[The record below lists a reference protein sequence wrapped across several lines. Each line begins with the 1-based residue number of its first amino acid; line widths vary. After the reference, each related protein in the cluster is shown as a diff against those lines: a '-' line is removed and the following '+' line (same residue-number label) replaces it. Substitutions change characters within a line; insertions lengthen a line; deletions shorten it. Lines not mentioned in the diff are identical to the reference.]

1 MQSGGKIQYR
11 YPIIPTH
18 IREQGSMIIGCARK
32 ERIYAASTSCSTS
45 VIPPVLICHWLIFNV
60 LMLPRG
66 INAIYWPANNIN
78 RANGVTFLSTRPTL
92 NDDQPPASFFL
103 RWIDAQ
109 PQRIYY
115 FLKLNQRYSSTR
127 HPPFVAI
134 LFVADLATE
143 MKTSFVNVSAN
154 WIYIYCLVE
163 RTNSKIVRTPLYN
176 SLTKR
181 TFY

>member
-78 RANGVTFLSTRPTL
+78 RANSVTFLSTRPTL
-92 NDDQPPASFFL
+92 NDERRSTPASFFL

-109 PQRIYY
+109 LAPPMNLLFSKIE
-115 FLKLNQRYSSTR
+115 STFSTAS
-127 HPPFVAI
+127 FVAI

-143 MKTSFVNVSAN
+143 TKTSFVNVSSFDELNLYLLPGRAN
-154 WIYIYCLVE
+154 KFEDCSNNFLPCTIL
-163 RTNSKIVRTPLYN
+163 
-176 SLTKR
+176 
-181 TFY
+181 